1 MSLED
6 KIPRVQAWMSQITD
20 GHVEVDEDS
29 GDCYIADPVYG
40 YANTGVLAAVNSIE
54 GDINELRETIDGIV

>member
-1 MSLED
+1 
-6 KIPRVQAWMSQITD
+6 MSQITD